1 MDYYVNLEHRSEV
14 TRRYHEKNKGR
25 FATRTNT
32 AERTSRR
39 RGSSVTDNESSRRIR
54 KKFKIFSVRS
64 GMDMPFFLLVSIL
77 VVVGLVMMFSASYAF
92 AYYTHGDSYYFL
104 KRQLVFAV
112 IGIIIMVLI
121 SYFDYHHLH
130 KAAVIILGVAFM
142 LLIVV
147 LILPPVNN
155 VHRWLDL
162 GIISVQ
168 ASEVMKFA
176 LVLFFA
182 HWGSIYFTKMN
193 TFKYGVVPALCVLI
207 PTAVLLIMEPHYSG
221 IVIVTILTM
230 IMMFL
235 SGVQKRWFA
244 IAIGGAVLVF
254 LLLYVTNML
263 SYAMQRM
270 NGWGQALEY
279 TTDKM
284 WQDTWQTRNS
294 LYAIGSGGLTGLGLG
309 QSRQKYLYLP
319 EPQNDFIFAIIC
331 EELGLIGAVLILGIF
346 ALLIWRGITIS
357 LRAKDRFGM
366 LLGMGLTAQV
376 GLQVVLNIMVITD
389 MLPNTGISLPFFSY
403 GGSSLVMLLA
413 QMGIVLSI
421 SRNSNINKS

>member
-14 TRRYHEKNKGR
+14 TRKYYEKNKGKY
-25 FATRTNT
+25 ATRTGTADRTQHRNT
-32 AERTSRR
+32 AASKE
-39 RGSSVTDNESSRRIR
+39 GNSRRIK
-54 KKFKIFSVRS
+54 KKFKLFSVRS
-64 GMDMPFFLLVSIL
+64 GMDMPFFFLVSIL

-112 IGIIIMVLI
+112 IGVIVMVLI

-155 VHRWLDL
+155 VHRWIDV
-162 GIISVQ
+162 GIINLQ
-168 ASEVMKFA
+168 PSEVMKFA
-176 LVLFFA
+176 IILFFA

-193 TFKYGVVPALCVLI
+193 TFKYGVAPALCVLI
-207 PTAVLLIMEPHYSG
+207 PTAVLLMMEPHYSG